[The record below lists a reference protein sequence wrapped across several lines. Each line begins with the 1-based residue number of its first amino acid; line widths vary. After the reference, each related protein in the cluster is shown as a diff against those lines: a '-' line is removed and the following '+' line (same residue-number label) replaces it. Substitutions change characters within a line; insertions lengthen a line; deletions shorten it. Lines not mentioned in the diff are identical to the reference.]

1 MQAVKQSLS
10 PHAGTALFIVGPAA
24 QRNGNVPSHAPLPSV
39 SRDRCARNRIRAA
52 ACTPAR
58 FGAHR
63 RRCAADAKRRSRHSM
78 LHRRCRPSRD
88 GRVCVRPSRSRGS
101 QALGLSGSR
110 ALGLSGSRAL
120 GFSGSRVLG
129 FSGSRV
135 LGFSGPRV
143 LGSSGPQVLRSSGPQ
158 VLRSSGPQVL
168 RSSGH
173 QVLRRRFSGPASLRF
188 SNVPALA
195 RSIPSARRLAPLV
208 SACPRAPRPT
218 FAFRRPCAPA
228 GIGAA
233 NAAAA
238 RRNGPPP
245 HVQRAATSC
254 LPGSREP
261 SAASLPQP
269 PPSARIRLTVDT
281 ACVPV
286 NWFDCSCDSST
297 ERSLSITSR

>member
-1 MQAVKQSLS
+1 MHACPIRRASQAV
-10 PHAGTALFIVGPAA
+10 
-24 QRNGNVPSHAPLPSV
+24 
-39 SRDRCARNRIRAA
+39 C
-52 ACTPAR
+52 
-58 FGAHR
+58 R
-63 RRCAADAKRRSRHSM
+63 RREAAVAPFHASSSMPPVTRRARMRAPVAFARLS
-78 LHRRCRPSRD
+78 
-88 GRVCVRPSRSRGS
+88 GS
-101 QALGLSGSR
+101 QALGL
-110 ALGLSGSRAL
+110 
-120 GFSGSRVLG
+120 SGSRVLG
-129 FSGSRV
+129 FSGSRG
-135 LGFSGPRV
+135 LG
-143 LGSSGPQVLRSSGPQ
+143 
-158 VLRSSGPQVL
+158 
-168 RSSGH
+168 SSGH

-245 HVQRAATSC
+245 HVQRVATSC

>member
-1 MQAVKQSLS
+1 MRRCQVSVETAAHETEFALQ
-10 PHAGTALFIVGPAA
+10 HARRPDSARIAGGVPPTRSGGRALPRFIVDAA
-24 QRNGNVPSHAPLPSV
+24 RHATGAYA
-39 SRDRCARNRIRAA
+39 CARRVRAA
-52 ACTPAR
+52 LR
-58 FGAHR
+58 L
-63 RRCAADAKRRSRHSM
+63 S
-78 LHRRCRPSRD
+78 
-88 GRVCVRPSRSRGS
+88 GS
-101 QALGLSGSR
+101 QALR
-110 ALGLSGSRAL
+110 LSGSRAL

-135 LGFSGPRV
+135 LGFSGSRG
-143 LGSSGPQVLRSSGPQ
+143 LG
-158 VLRSSGPQVL
+158 
-168 RSSGH
+168 SSGH

-245 HVQRAATSC
+245 HVQRVATSC

>member
-1 MQAVKQSLS
+1 MHAGPIRRASQAV
-10 PHAGTALFIVGPAA
+10 
-24 QRNGNVPSHAPLPSV
+24 
-39 SRDRCARNRIRAA
+39 C
-52 ACTPAR
+52 
-58 FGAHR
+58 R
-63 RRCAADAKRRSRHSM
+63 RREAAVAPFHASSSMPPVTRRARMRAPVAFARLS
-78 LHRRCRPSRD
+78 
-88 GRVCVRPSRSRGS
+88 GS
-101 QALGLSGSR
+101 QALRLSGSQ
-110 ALGLSGSRAL
+110 AL
-120 GFSGSRVLG
+120 GFSGSQALG
-129 FSGSRV
+129 
-135 LGFSGPRV
+135 
-143 LGSSGPQVLRSSGPQ
+143 
-158 VLRSSGPQVL
+158 
-168 RSSGH
+168 SSGH

-188 SNVPALA
+188 SHVPALA

-254 LPGSREP
+254 LSGSREP

>member
-1 MQAVKQSLS
+1 MHAGPIRRASQAV
-10 PHAGTALFIVGPAA
+10 
-24 QRNGNVPSHAPLPSV
+24 
-39 SRDRCARNRIRAA
+39 C
-52 ACTPAR
+52 
-58 FGAHR
+58 R
-63 RRCAADAKRRSRHSM
+63 RREAAVAPFHASSSMPPVTRRARMRAPVAFARLS
-78 LHRRCRPSRD
+78 
-88 GRVCVRPSRSRGS
+88 GS
-101 QALGLSGSR
+101 QALRL
-110 ALGLSGSRAL
+110 
-120 GFSGSRVLG
+120 SGSRVLG

-135 LGFSGPRV
+135 LGFSGSRA
-143 LGSSGPQVLRSSGPQ
+143 LG
-158 VLRSSGPQVL
+158 
-168 RSSGH
+168 SSGH

>member
-1 MQAVKQSLS
+1 MRRCQVSVETAAHETEFALQ
-10 PHAGTALFIVGPAA
+10 HARRPDSARIAGGVPPTRSGSRAIPRFIVDAA
-24 QRNGNVPSHAPLPSV
+24 RHATGAYA
-39 SRDRCARNRIRAA
+39 CARRVRA
-52 ACTPAR
+52 
-58 FGAHR
+58 
-63 RRCAADAKRRSRHSM
+63 
-78 LHRRCRPSRD
+78 
-88 GRVCVRPSRSRGS
+88 
-101 QALGLSGSR
+101 ALGLSGSR
-110 ALGLSGSRAL
+110 ALGLSGSR
-120 GFSGSRVLG
+120 VLG
-129 FSGSRV
+129 FSGSRG
-135 LGFSGPRV
+135 LG
-143 LGSSGPQVLRSSGPQ
+143 
-158 VLRSSGPQVL
+158 
-168 RSSGH
+168 SSGH

>member
-1 MQAVKQSLS
+1 MRRCQVSVETAAHETEFALQ
-10 PHAGTALFIVGPAA
+10 HARRPDSARIAGGVPPTRSGGRAIPCFIVDAA
-24 QRNGNVPSHAPLPSV
+24 RHATGAYA
-39 SRDRCARNRIRAA
+39 CARRVRA
-52 ACTPAR
+52 
-58 FGAHR
+58 
-63 RRCAADAKRRSRHSM
+63 
-78 LHRRCRPSRD
+78 
-88 GRVCVRPSRSRGS
+88 
-101 QALGLSGSR
+101 ALGLSGSQ

-120 GFSGSRVLG
+120 GFSGSQALG
-129 FSGSRV
+129 
-135 LGFSGPRV
+135 P
-143 LGSSGPQVLRSSGPQ
+143 
-158 VLRSSGPQVL
+158 
-168 RSSGH
+168 SGH

-188 SNVPALA
+188 SHVPALA
-195 RSIPSARRLAPLV
+195 RSIPSAHRLAPLV

-245 HVQRAATSC
+245 HVQRVATSC

>member
-1 MQAVKQSLS
+1 MRRCQVSVETAVHETEVALQ
-10 PHAGTALFIVGPAA
+10 HARRPDSARIAGGVPPTRSGGRALPRFIVDAA
-24 QRNGNVPSHAPLPSV
+24 RHATGAYA
-39 SRDRCARNRIRAA
+39 CARRVRAA
-52 ACTPAR
+52 LR
-58 FGAHR
+58 
-63 RRCAADAKRRSRHSM
+63 
-78 LHRRCRPSRD
+78 
-88 GRVCVRPSRSRGS
+88 
-101 QALGLSGSR
+101 LSGSR
-110 ALGLSGSRAL
+110 ALGLSGSR
-120 GFSGSRVLG
+120 VLG
-129 FSGSRV
+129 FSGSRG
-135 LGFSGPRV
+135 LG
-143 LGSSGPQVLRSSGPQ
+143 
-158 VLRSSGPQVL
+158 
-168 RSSGH
+168 SSGH

-245 HVQRAATSC
+245 HVQRVATSC

>member
-1 MQAVKQSLS
+1 MRRCQVSVETAAHETEFALQ
-10 PHAGTALFIVGPAA
+10 HARRPDSARIAGGVPPTRSGGRALPRFIVDAA
-24 QRNGNVPSHAPLPSV
+24 RHATGAYA
-39 SRDRCARNRIRAA
+39 CARRVRAA
-52 ACTPAR
+52 LR
-58 FGAHR
+58 L
-63 RRCAADAKRRSRHSM
+63 S
-78 LHRRCRPSRD
+78 
-88 GRVCVRPSRSRGS
+88 GS

-110 ALGLSGSRAL
+110 VLGL
-120 GFSGSRVLG
+120 SGSRVLG

-135 LGFSGPRV
+135 LGFSGSRG
-143 LGSSGPQVLRSSGPQ
+143 LG
-158 VLRSSGPQVL
+158 
-168 RSSGH
+168 SSGH

-245 HVQRAATSC
+245 HVQRVATSC

>member
-1 MQAVKQSLS
+1 MFRPMRRCQVSVETAAHETEFALQ
-10 PHAGTALFIVGPAA
+10 HARRPDSARIAGGVPPTRSGGRAIPCFIVDAA
-24 QRNGNVPSHAPLPSV
+24 RHATGAYA
-39 SRDRCARNRIRAA
+39 CARRVRAA
-52 ACTPAR
+52 L
-58 FGAHR
+58 GL
-63 RRCAADAKRRSRHSM
+63 S
-78 LHRRCRPSRD
+78 
-88 GRVCVRPSRSRGS
+88 GS

-110 ALGLSGSRAL
+110 ALGL
-120 GFSGSRVLG
+120 
-129 FSGSRV
+129 
-135 LGFSGPRV
+135 
-143 LGSSGPQVLRSSGPQ
+143 
-158 VLRSSGPQVL
+158 
-168 RSSGH
+168 SGH

-188 SNVPALA
+188 SHVPALA

-245 HVQRAATSC
+245 HVQRVATSC

>member
-39 SRDRCARNRIRAA
+39 SRDRCARNRSRAA

-63 RRCAADAKRRSRHSM
+63 RRCAADAKRQSRHST

-101 QALGLSGSR
+101 QALRL
-110 ALGLSGSRAL
+110 
-120 GFSGSRVLG
+120 SGSRVL
-129 FSGSRV
+129 R
-135 LGFSGPRV
+135 LSGPRV
-143 LGSSGPQVLRSSGPQ
+143 LG
-158 VLRSSGPQVL
+158 
-168 RSSGH
+168 SSGH
-173 QVLRRRFSGPASLRF
+173 QVLRRRFSGPASLRIL
-188 SNVPALA
+188 NVPALA

>member
-1 MQAVKQSLS
+1 MRRCQVSVETAAHETEFALQ
-10 PHAGTALFIVGPAA
+10 HARRPDSARIAGGVPPTRSGGRAIPCFIVDAA
-24 QRNGNVPSHAPLPSV
+24 RHATGAYA
-39 SRDRCARNRIRAA
+39 CARRVRA
-52 ACTPAR
+52 
-58 FGAHR
+58 
-63 RRCAADAKRRSRHSM
+63 
-78 LHRRCRPSRD
+78 
-88 GRVCVRPSRSRGS
+88 
-101 QALGLSGSR
+101 ALGLSGSR
-110 ALGLSGSRAL
+110 ALRLSGSRAL
-120 GFSGSRVLG
+120 GFSGSQALG
-129 FSGSRV
+129 
-135 LGFSGPRV
+135 P
-143 LGSSGPQVLRSSGPQ
+143 
-158 VLRSSGPQVL
+158 
-168 RSSGH
+168 SGH

-188 SNVPALA
+188 SHVPALA

>member
-1 MQAVKQSLS
+1 MHAGPIRRASQAV
-10 PHAGTALFIVGPAA
+10 
-24 QRNGNVPSHAPLPSV
+24 
-39 SRDRCARNRIRAA
+39 C
-52 ACTPAR
+52 
-58 FGAHR
+58 R
-63 RRCAADAKRRSRHSM
+63 RREAAVAPFHASSSMPPVTRRARM
-78 LHRRCRPSRD
+78 
-88 GRVCVRPSRSRGS
+88 
-101 QALGLSGSR
+101 R
-110 ALGLSGSRAL
+110 APVAFARLSGSRAL

-129 FSGSRV
+129 FSGSRA
-135 LGFSGPRV
+135 LG
-143 LGSSGPQVLRSSGPQ
+143 
-158 VLRSSGPQVL
+158 
-168 RSSGH
+168 SSGH

>member
-63 RRCAADAKRRSRHSM
+63 RRCAADAKRQSRHST

-101 QALGLSGSR
+101 QALRLSGSR

-135 LGFSGPRV
+135 LGFSGSRV
-143 LGSSGPQVLRSSGPQ
+143 LGF
-158 VLRSSGPQVL
+158 
-168 RSSGH
+168 SGH

>member
-1 MQAVKQSLS
+1 MHAGPIRRASQAV
-10 PHAGTALFIVGPAA
+10 
-24 QRNGNVPSHAPLPSV
+24 
-39 SRDRCARNRIRAA
+39 C
-52 ACTPAR
+52 
-58 FGAHR
+58 R
-63 RRCAADAKRRSRHSM
+63 RREAAVAPFHASSSMPPVTRRARM
-78 LHRRCRPSRD
+78 RAPVAFAR
-88 GRVCVRPSRSRGS
+88 
-101 QALGLSGSR
+101 LSGSR
-110 ALGLSGSRAL
+110 ALGLSGSR
-120 GFSGSRVLG
+120 VL
-129 FSGSRV
+129 R
-135 LGFSGPRV
+135 LSGPRV
-143 LGSSGPQVLRSSGPQ
+143 LG
-158 VLRSSGPQVL
+158 
-168 RSSGH
+168 SSGH

>member
-1 MQAVKQSLS
+1 MRRCQVSVETAAHETEFALQ
-10 PHAGTALFIVGPAA
+10 HARRPDSARIAGGVPPTRSGGRALPRFIVDAA
-24 QRNGNVPSHAPLPSV
+24 RHATGAYA
-39 SRDRCARNRIRAA
+39 CARRVRAA
-52 ACTPAR
+52 LR
-58 FGAHR
+58 L
-63 RRCAADAKRRSRHSM
+63 S
-78 LHRRCRPSRD
+78 
-88 GRVCVRPSRSRGS
+88 GS

-110 ALGLSGSRAL
+110 VLGLSGSRVL
-120 GFSGSRVLG
+120 GLSGSRVLG

-135 LGFSGPRV
+135 LGFSGSRG
-143 LGSSGPQVLRSSGPQ
+143 LG
-158 VLRSSGPQVL
+158 
-168 RSSGH
+168 SSGH

-245 HVQRAATSC
+245 HVQRVATSC

>member
-1 MQAVKQSLS
+1 MHAGPIRRASQAV
-10 PHAGTALFIVGPAA
+10 
-24 QRNGNVPSHAPLPSV
+24 
-39 SRDRCARNRIRAA
+39 C
-52 ACTPAR
+52 
-58 FGAHR
+58 R
-63 RRCAADAKRRSRHSM
+63 RREAAVAPFHASSSMPPVTRRARM
-78 LHRRCRPSRD
+78 RAPVAFAR
-88 GRVCVRPSRSRGS
+88 
-101 QALGLSGSR
+101 LSGSQ

-120 GFSGSRVLG
+120 GFSGSRGLG
-129 FSGSRV
+129 
-135 LGFSGPRV
+135 
-143 LGSSGPQVLRSSGPQ
+143 
-158 VLRSSGPQVL
+158 
-168 RSSGH
+168 SSGH
-173 QVLRRRFSGPASLRF
+173 QVPRRRFSGPASLRF

-245 HVQRAATSC
+245 HVQRVATSC

>member
-1 MQAVKQSLS
+1 MRRCQVSVETAAHETEFALQ
-10 PHAGTALFIVGPAA
+10 HARRPDSARIAGGVPPTRSGGRALPRFIVDAA
-24 QRNGNVPSHAPLPSV
+24 RHATGAYA
-39 SRDRCARNRIRAA
+39 CARRVRA
-52 ACTPAR
+52 
-58 FGAHR
+58 
-63 RRCAADAKRRSRHSM
+63 
-78 LHRRCRPSRD
+78 
-88 GRVCVRPSRSRGS
+88 
-101 QALGLSGSR
+101 ALGLSGSR
-110 ALGLSGSRAL
+110 ALGLSGSR
-120 GFSGSRVLG
+120 VLG
-129 FSGSRV
+129 FSGSRG
-135 LGFSGPRV
+135 LG
-143 LGSSGPQVLRSSGPQ
+143 
-158 VLRSSGPQVL
+158 
-168 RSSGH
+168 SSGH

-245 HVQRAATSC
+245 HVQRVATSC

>member
-1 MQAVKQSLS
+1 MRRCQVSVETAAHETEFALQ
-10 PHAGTALFIVGPAA
+10 HARRPDSARIAGGVPPTRSGGRAIPCFIVDAA
-24 QRNGNVPSHAPLPSV
+24 RHATGAYA
-39 SRDRCARNRIRAA
+39 CARRVRAA
-52 ACTPAR
+52 LR
-58 FGAHR
+58 
-63 RRCAADAKRRSRHSM
+63 
-78 LHRRCRPSRD
+78 
-88 GRVCVRPSRSRGS
+88 
-101 QALGLSGSR
+101 LSGSR
-110 ALGLSGSRAL
+110 A
-120 GFSGSRVLG
+120 LG

-143 LGSSGPQVLRSSGPQ
+143 LGSSGPQVLRSSG
-158 VLRSSGPQVL
+158 
-168 RSSGH
+168 H
-173 QVLRRRFSGPASLRF
+173 QVLRRRLSGPASLRF

>member
-1 MQAVKQSLS
+1 MRRCQVSVETAAHETEFALQ
-10 PHAGTALFIVGPAA
+10 HARRPDSARIAGGVPPTRSGGRALPRFIVDAA
-24 QRNGNVPSHAPLPSV
+24 RHATGAYA
-39 SRDRCARNRIRAA
+39 CARRVRAA
-52 ACTPAR
+52 LR
-58 FGAHR
+58 
-63 RRCAADAKRRSRHSM
+63 
-78 LHRRCRPSRD
+78 
-88 GRVCVRPSRSRGS
+88 
-101 QALGLSGSR
+101 
-110 ALGLSGSRAL
+110 LSGSRAL

-135 LGFSGPRV
+135 LGFSGSRA
-143 LGSSGPQVLRSSGPQ
+143 LG
-158 VLRSSGPQVL
+158 
-168 RSSGH
+168 SSGH

>member
-63 RRCAADAKRRSRHSM
+63 RRCAADAKRRSRPST

-101 QALGLSGSR
+101 QALRL
-110 ALGLSGSRAL
+110 
-120 GFSGSRVLG
+120 
-129 FSGSRV
+129 
-135 LGFSGPRV
+135 
-143 LGSSGPQVLRSSGPQ
+143 
-158 VLRSSGPQVL
+158 
-168 RSSGH
+168 SGH

>member
-1 MQAVKQSLS
+1 MHAGPIRRASQAV
-10 PHAGTALFIVGPAA
+10 
-24 QRNGNVPSHAPLPSV
+24 
-39 SRDRCARNRIRAA
+39 C
-52 ACTPAR
+52 
-58 FGAHR
+58 R
-63 RRCAADAKRRSRHSM
+63 RREAAVAPFHASSSMPPVTRRARM
-78 LHRRCRPSRD
+78 RAPVAFAR
-88 GRVCVRPSRSRGS
+88 
-101 QALGLSGSR
+101 LSGSQ

-120 GFSGSRVLG
+120 GFSGSRVL
-129 FSGSRV
+129 R
-135 LGFSGPRV
+135 LSGPRV
-143 LGSSGPQVLRSSGPQ
+143 LG
-158 VLRSSGPQVL
+158 
-168 RSSGH
+168 SSGH

-245 HVQRAATSC
+245 HVQRVATSC